1 MNVLAPRGILK
12 DRIAFYHGAFG
23 FCAISTLC
31 SAIDNLSLASL
42 PGQLTSKQVR
52 KHLQFSKPMHQGHLS
67 QEFQGTQSTQS
78 LPTSE
83 CLADRSPTKILQRSN
98 LIFASCFQATGKIY
112 GDPTGR
118 FVAQSISGNEYV
130 LVVYNYDANT
140 IHVEAFQSRQT
151 IHIIDAYKKILGDL
165 SAHGISPTLLTI

>member
-1 MNVLAPRGILK
+1 MSSSVHSVNSTVTFPKTHVINVLGPRGIFK

-23 FCAISTLC
+23 FCAIFTLC
-31 SAIDNLSLASL
+31 STIDKLSLASL
-42 PGQLTSKQVR
+42 PGQFTSRQVR
-52 KHLQFSKPMHQGHLS
+52 TDLHFSKPIHQEHLS

-83 CLADRSPTKILQRSN
+83 CLAGRSPAKVTQRSN
-98 LIFASCFQATGKIY
+98 IIFASCFQATGKIY

-118 FVAQSISGNEYV
+118 FVVPSISGNEYI

-140 IHVEAFQSRQT
+140 IHVEAF
-151 IHIIDAYKKILGDL
+151 
-165 SAHGISPTLLTI
+165 